1 MSNDQLA
8 HPVESVP
15 ASLLMPFFV
24 STEVIVMFHQSCQ
37 GLQQTGREA
46 DDEAG
51 EAAPARTGSFAANVL
66 QALGGKENLT
76 VLDACLTRLRVSVK
90 DPSRVDKAALK
101 RLGAANVLEMGNRF
115 QAIFGT
121 QSDALKEQI
130 KAIINQ
136 EAGASAEPLK
146 AESGP
151 QAAAEQRFPDF
162 TAIVAPMSG
171 EIVDLADVPD
181 PVFAEKMMGDGFAIK
196 PTEGKVVSPVKG
208 KVATVFPTKHAISL
222 VSVTGLELLIHV
234 GIDTVKLRGK
244 GFESLCQEGD
254 NVEVGTPLL
263 QVDLGFLEAQAKPTI
278 TPVVFTNLKPEH
290 RLSVTKGKATAA
302 QSEAAAIDML

>member
-1 MSNDQLA
+1 
-8 HPVESVP
+8 
-15 ASLLMPFFV
+15 
-24 STEVIVMFHQSCQ
+24 MFHNSFR

-46 DDEAG
+46 DEEAVD
-51 EAAPARTGSFAANVL
+51 AAPARTGSLAANVL
-66 QALGGKENLT
+66 QALGGMENLT
-76 VLDACLTRLRVSVK
+76 VLDACITRLRVSVK
-90 DPSRVDKAALK
+90 EPSRVDKAALM

-121 QSDALKEQI
+121 QSDSLKEQI
-130 KAIINQ
+130 KALING
-136 EAGASAEPLK
+136 EAGAAAEPVM
-146 AESGP
+146 AESAP
-151 QAAAEQRFPDF
+151 QAAAEDLFPAF

-196 PTEGKVVSPVKG
+196 PANGMVVSPVKG
-208 KVATVFPTKHAISL
+208 KVATLFPTKHAIGL
-222 VSVTGLELLIHV
+222 VTDSGLELLIHV
-234 GIDTVKLRGK
+234 GIDTVKLRGE

-290 RLSVTKGKATAA
+290 RLSVTKGKAAAA
-302 QSEAAAIDML
+302 QTEAAAIEIL